1 MPRQILFTTAVRM
14 PADAPLTQLRADM
27 IMAEHHAETDRRR
40 LPRAMP
46 TVRVATEGEEVVY
59 CLEYKA
65 PRR

>member
-1 MPRQILFTTAVRM
+1 MTRPILFTTAVRM

-27 IMAEHHAETDRRR
+27 IMAEHHAESDRRK
-40 LPRAMP
+40 LPRQMP
-46 TVRVATEGEEVVY
+46 AVRVQTEGEEVVY

>member
-1 MPRQILFTTAVRM
+1 MPRPVLFTTTARM

-27 IMAEHHAETDRRR
+27 IMAEHHVEADRRR

-46 TVRVATEGEEVVY
+46 TVRIEPEGDEVVY

>member
-1 MPRQILFTTAVRM
+1 MSRPTLFTTAVRM

-27 IMAEHHAETDRRR
+27 IMAEHHAESDRRR

-46 TVRVATEGEEVVY
+46 AVRVQPEGDEVVY

-65 PRR
+65 PRQ